1 MEAVEK
7 ISRGYGEEHVHLK
20 AYGFKPDFWVSL
32 ADALTVEAVILD
44 QANHQVC
51 ISTRR
56 IPRLETMTQ
65 LSCPGK

>member
-7 ISRGYGEEHVHLK
+7 ISRNYGEEHVHLK

-44 QANHQVC
+44 QANHQAC
-51 ISTRR
+51 LISLRR
-56 IPRLETMTQ
+56 PRLESMTR
-65 LSCPGK
+65 LS